1 MQTKVLTHQGKE
13 DVIRANHSEAQ
24 QKTARGRLR
33 EGSRRTRPL
42 GPDVLSESHRAPRP
56 GLLRQAPAPDALCAP
71 GRGRG
76 THSLQPQ
83 PRRGESR
90 VHVKLLGLRPNG
102 LRFA

>member
-42 GPDVLSESHRAPRP
+42 GPDVLSESRRAPRP
-56 GLLRQAPAPDALCAP
+56 GLLRQAPAPDAPCAP

-90 VHVKLLGLRPNG
+90 VHVTLLSL
-102 LRFA
+102 